1 MFFYVDKALIFHN
14 AKTLEADIVLTVF
27 DDNFQLDGLPSQS
40 DLLYKFKLYTAY
52 ILSVLHRLNKE
63 NIPFVTIVLSKH

>member
-1 MFFYVDKALIFHN
+1 MFFYVDEALIFHN
-14 AKTLEADIVLTVF
+14 AKTLEADIALTVF

-40 DLLYKFKLYTAY
+40 DLLHKFKLYTAY
-52 ILSVLHRLNKE
+52 IISVLHRLNKE